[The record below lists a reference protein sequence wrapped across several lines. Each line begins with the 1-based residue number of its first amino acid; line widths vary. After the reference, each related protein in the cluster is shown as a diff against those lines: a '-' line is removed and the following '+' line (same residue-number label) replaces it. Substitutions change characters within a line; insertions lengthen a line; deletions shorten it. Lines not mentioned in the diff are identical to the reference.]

1 MLTARIQIT
10 GLLPS
15 QKPGAGAYTGILP
28 EGRAGTVWLAQL
40 GPHAGYAAGVLGL
53 LILAAIGTGT

>member
-1 MLTARIQIT
+1 VLTARIQIT

-28 EGRAGTVWLAQL
+28 EAAPEQSGWPSWARTPGTPQASWAC
-40 GPHAGYAAGVLGL
+40 
-53 LILAAIGTGT
+53 